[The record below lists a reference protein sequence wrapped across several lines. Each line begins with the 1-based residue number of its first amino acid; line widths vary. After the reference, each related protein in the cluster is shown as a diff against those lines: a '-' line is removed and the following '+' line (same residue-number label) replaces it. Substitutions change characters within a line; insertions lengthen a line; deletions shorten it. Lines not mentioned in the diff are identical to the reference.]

1 LCCFHEGLPDRFYQ
15 TQQPPNTTIE
25 RISHADEF
33 FRNTRAEIQKGGNQA
48 FYSIRT
54 DFIRAAQN

>member
-1 LCCFHEGLPDRFYQ
+1 MYCFHEGPPNRFYQ

-33 FRNTRAEIQKGGNQA
+33 FRNTTAEIEQEGNQA
-48 FYSIRT
+48 FYSVST